1 MKVIR
6 HHAVGQ
12 ELHARKPR
20 DASDEVHK
28 PRTLL
33 VVKKERTMGN
43 TTNQVVTP
51 VGKIDAA
58 TSHAGNYTTN
68 TIYCGNLLWQP
79 SLTLPHTVELIQNVL
94 PFQTMVCRPSFQDQ
108 LPIYKRKHLLPF

>member
-1 MKVIR
+1 MIRICDMKVIR

-20 DASDEVHK
+20 DAPDEVHQ
-28 PRTLL
+28 PRTPL

-68 TIYCGNLLWQP
+68 KIYCGNLLWQS
-79 SLTLPHTVELIQNVL
+79 SLTLPN
-94 PFQTMVCRPSFQDQ
+94 
-108 LPIYKRKHLLPF
+108 PITLLQGNSSGAMSIRNAVTRLSKQ

>member
-20 DASDEVHK
+20 DAPDEVHK

-43 TTNQVVTP
+43 ATNQVATP

-68 TIYCGNLLWQP
+68 KIYCTVAIYYGNQVCPPASLKAYSLL
-79 SLTLPHTVELIQNVL
+79 
-94 PFQTMVCRPSFQDQ
+94 R
-108 LPIYKRKHLLPF
+108 

>member
-1 MKVIR
+1 MHIFR
-6 HHAVGQ
+6 TP
-12 ELHARKPR
+12 LHKYYIKTRVRFGLLYATPARKPR
-20 DASDEVHK
+20 DAPDEVHK

-43 TTNQVVTP
+43 ATNQVVTP

-68 TIYCGNLLWQP
+68 KIYCTVAIYCGNQ
-79 SLTLPHTVELIQNVL
+79 V
-94 PFQTMVCRPSFQDQ
+94 
-108 LPIYKRKHLLPF
+108 

>member
-20 DASDEVHK
+20 DASDEVHQ

-33 VVKKERTMGN
+33 VVKKERTMGD
-43 TTNQVVTP
+43 TTDQVVHRLGRLTRQLLML
-51 VGKIDAA
+51 D
-58 TSHAGNYTTN
+58 
-68 TIYCGNLLWQP
+68 LLWQFTVAIK
-79 SLTLPHTVELIQNVL
+79 SDPHMITYVL
-94 PFQTMVCRPSFQDQ
+94 SDFRHSHERSSDHSP
-108 LPIYKRKHLLPF
+108 LLALLL

>member
-12 ELHARKPR
+12 ELHARTPR
-20 DASDEVHK
+20 DAPDEVHQ

-33 VVKKERTMGN
+33 VVEKERTMGN
-43 TTNQVVTP
+43 ATNQVVTP

-68 TIYCGNLLWQP
+68 KIYCTVAIYCGNQ
-79 SLTLPHTVELIQNVL
+79 V
-94 PFQTMVCRPSFQDQ
+94 
-108 LPIYKRKHLLPF
+108 

>member
-20 DASDEVHK
+20 DAPDEVHQ

-43 TTNQVVTP
+43 ATNQVVTP

-68 TIYCGNLLWQP
+68 KIYCTVLWQF
-79 SLTLPHTVELIQNVL
+79 TVAIKSDPVASSVFN
-94 PFQTMVCRPSFQDQ
+94 
-108 LPIYKRKHLLPF
+108 

>member
-1 MKVIR
+1 MKVVR

-20 DASDEVHK
+20 DAPDEVHQ

-43 TTNQVVTP
+43 ATNQVVTP

-68 TIYCGNLLWQP
+68 KIYCTVVIYCGNQ
-79 SLTLPHTVELIQNVL
+79 V
-94 PFQTMVCRPSFQDQ
+94 
-108 LPIYKRKHLLPF
+108 

>member
-20 DASDEVHK
+20 DAPDEVHQ

-43 TTNQVVTP
+43 ASNQLVTP

-58 TSHAGNYTTN
+58 TSHAGSTVV
-68 TIYCGNLLWQP
+68 IYCGNQ
-79 SLTLPHTVELIQNVL
+79 V
-94 PFQTMVCRPSFQDQ
+94 
-108 LPIYKRKHLLPF
+108 